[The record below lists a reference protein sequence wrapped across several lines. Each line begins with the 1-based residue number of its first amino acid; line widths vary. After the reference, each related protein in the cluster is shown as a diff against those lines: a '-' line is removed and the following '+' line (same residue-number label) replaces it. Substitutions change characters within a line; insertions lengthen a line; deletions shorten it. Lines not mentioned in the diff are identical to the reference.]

1 MRTSYEN
8 VTSWTAETI
17 DELRSAGAF
26 SEATHALL
34 LRLVALAAEDA
45 TTVGRRTALEHEQG
59 QIVALQE
66 QLRKNLGA
74 LGTSERE
81 GALRDQLL
89 DDLEASEERRRAISA
104 EQRELD
110 QQVGSRERQREAI
123 LDELYASS

>member
-1 MRTSYEN
+1 M
-8 VTSWTAETI
+8 V

-34 LRLVALAAEDA
+34 LRLVALGAEDA
-45 TTVGRRTALEHEQG
+45 ATAGRRTALEQEQG

-81 GALRDQLL
+81 GALRDRLL

-104 EQRELD
+104 ERRELD
-110 QQVGSRERQREAI
+110 QQVDSRERQREAI